1 MWPRADPREA
11 IGAQFR
17 DLAQRK
23 IECPDQNSAEVVSLL
38 WRIDCLLDR
47 YLALISR
54 AGSQTREAVEIPP
67 R

>member
-1 MWPRADPREA
+1 VWPRAAPREA

-23 IECPDQNSAEVVSLL
+23 IECEPDSPEVLSLL

-54 AGSQTREAVEIPP
+54 AGSQIREAVEIPP

>member
-1 MWPRADPREA
+1 MFRRVDPREA

-23 IECPDQNSAEVVSLL
+23 VECPDQNSAEVVSLL

>member
-1 MWPRADPREA
+1 MFRRVDPREA

-17 DLAQRK
+17 DLAQQK
-23 IECPDQNSAEVVSLL
+23 LECADQDSAEVLNLL

-47 YLALISR
+47 WLALTRR
-54 AGSQTREAVEIPP
+54 AGSQTRDHIPT